1 MNRSTA
7 VPALAGPSRGSEAED
22 APRRSDQVKR
32 VLVSACLLGERVRY
46 DGGEKGSKHP
56 VLLRWLAEGRVVRV
70 CPEVEGGLPVPRPPA
85 ERQPDG
91 RMLMKT
97 GLDVSDAFARGAAE
111 ALQLVREHRIKVA
124 VLKEGSP
131 SCGSGFIY
139 DGSFSKKQLQ
149 GEAGETT
156 RVLREA
162 GVTVFSELQWDQAEA
177 ALTSAGD

>member
-1 MNRSTA
+1 M
-7 VPALAGPSRGSEAED
+7 
-22 APRRSDQVKR
+22 KR

-56 VLLRWLAEGRVVRV
+56 VLMRWLAEGRVVRV

-91 RMLMKT
+91 RVLMKT
-97 GLDVSDAFARGAAE
+97 GLDVTDAFKRGAAE
-111 ALQLVREHRIKVA
+111 ALRLVRENQIEVA

-139 DGSFSKKQLQ
+139 DGTFSKQRLT
-149 GEAGETT
+149 GEVGETT
-156 RVLREA
+156 RVLRAE
-162 GVTVFSELQWDQAEA
+162 GVKVFSELQWDEA
-177 ALTSAGD
+177 ALSLEGD